1 MSALYW
7 VVVAAIGAL
16 AVGAHVAALAR
27 SSYLRMHL
35 GSYLGALAAGGALV
49 VPVILLERLLQSWAQ
64 IDPVTQTGGQVTLLL
79 YALLV
84 SAPLEMGLV
93 TLAVWPFW
101 RLRRM
106 RMRAGLAR
114 VLETKEGVSFAIS
127 AALGFALARNGS
139 YLALRSD
146 WIALAQASLWLS
158 SFVLLCGGWGFVL
171 GRNAQV
177 GMGSRRF
184 TSAWLGATIMSA
196 VCDQLAFRRGVGA
209 MVMMVPLVLSMIAIA
224 FVVWRDLRLS
234 DASSSGGKL
243 SSFIA
248 SAPAPSLDAIRDAFR
263 REDRPLT
270 LRWIGFGALV
280 TTGMITTGLVVAI
293 WLGHELGLDFAAVE
307 RQEAGAEAMA
317 PLALLGVGVLAA
329 FPGSGYLLA
338 RASRARSGLEPAMSS
353 ALAMVLLMVFM
364 GLLAPVS
371 VVFTVAF
378 APVGFALACVG
389 AWVGMGA

>member
-1 MSALYW
+1 VIFW
-7 VVVAAIGAL
+7 VVPAAIAAL
-16 AVGAHVAALAR
+16 ALAAHVTVLAR
-27 SSYLRMHL
+27 SSYLRMQL
-35 GSYLGALAAGGALV
+35 GSFLGALGAGAALV

-64 IDPVTQTGGQVTLLL
+64 IDPVAQTGGQVTLLL

-101 RLRRM
+101 RLRRL

-114 VLETKEGVSFAIS
+114 VLETKEAVSFAVS
-127 AALGFALARNGS
+127 AALGFGLARDGFF
-139 YLALRSD
+139 LAVRSD
-146 WIALAQASLWLS
+146 WVGLAQAVLWLA
-158 SFVLLCGGWGFVL
+158 SFLLLCAGWGFAL
-171 GRNAQV
+171 GRNAQL

-209 MVMMVPLVLSMIAIA
+209 MVAMIPLVLSMLAIA

-270 LRWIGFGALV
+270 LRWIVFGAFV
-280 TTGMITTGLVVAI
+280 TTGMITTGLVVAV
-293 WLGHELGLDFAAVE
+293 WLGHEVGLDFAAVE
-307 RQEAGAEAMA
+307 RQEAGPEAMA
-317 PLALLGVGVLAA
+317 PLAALGAGALAA

-338 RASRARSGLEPAMSS
+338 RASRARSVLEPAMSS
-353 ALAMVLLMVFM
+353 ALAMVLMMVFM

-371 VVFTVAF
+371 VVFAIAF
-378 APVGFALACVG
+378 APVGFALACIG
-389 AWVGMGA
+389 AWIGMGS